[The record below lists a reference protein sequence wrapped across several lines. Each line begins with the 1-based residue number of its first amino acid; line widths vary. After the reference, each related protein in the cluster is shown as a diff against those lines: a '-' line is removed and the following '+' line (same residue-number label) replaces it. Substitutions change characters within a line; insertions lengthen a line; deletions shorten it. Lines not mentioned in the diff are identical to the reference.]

1 MHLFGLPPPA
11 RQREYAV
18 AHAFMQPR
26 FGGTIEMSVVAA
38 SLLEDFLEDCFV
50 DFFADFFEDF
60 FADFFV
66 ELFLVGPFLVAI
78 GFLTP

>member
-1 MHLFGLPPPA
+1 
-11 RQREYAV
+11 
-18 AHAFMQPR
+18 
-26 FGGTIEMSVVAA
+26 
-38 SLLEDFLEDCFV
+38 V